1 MDDRVTTFDNPSL
14 PDAHPRPSIEMRA
27 QLSF

>member
-1 MDDRVTTFDNPSL
+1 MTAYTTFDNPTL
-14 PDAHPRPSIEMRA
+14 PDARPRPSIEMRA